1 MSRINYF
8 SYISD
13 NLRIQHVIDTN
24 LNTDGK
30 YYQPHTHDY
39 IELTYVLE
47 ADGYHNPEDREYKL
61 RKHDLVITAPYTFHR
76 MKLKNGSVY
85 ERDNL
90 VINNSFLENINVSEI
105 ETKINVINCIS
116 LPRITDIFKK
126 LDYYRKNLDDKS
138 FEDISIMLVK
148 EIFYNLSILNSD
160 FASTPSY
167 PNLILT
173 KAIDFINTN
182 LFDIKSVSDISR
194 ELFVTDSYLYEIFK
208 KHLKTSP
215 KKYINSKRLYIAK
228 NEISLGRKPTEV
240 FSKVGFSDYTSFY
253 RNYTALFGYPPSKEI
268 QEENAKK
275 EKNL

>member
-1 MSRINYF
+1 MGRINHF
-8 SYISD
+8 AYISD
-13 NLRIQHVIDTN
+13 NLRIQHVTDRN
-24 LNTDGK
+24 LNTDGV
-30 YYQPHTHDY
+30 YYQPHTHEH

-61 RKHDLVITAPYTFHR
+61 RKHDLVITAPFTFHR

-85 ERDNL
+85 DRYNL
-90 VINNSFLENINVSEI
+90 VLNNSFLTNIDVSEI
-105 ETKINVINCIS
+105 LNKINVINCIS
-116 LPRITDIFKK
+116 LTRITDNFKK
-126 LDYYRKNLDDKS
+126 LDYYRKNLDDKK

-167 PNLILT
+167 PNPILT
-173 KAIDFINTN
+173 KAIDYINAN
-182 LFDIKSVSDISR
+182 LFEIKSISDVSR

-215 KKYINSKRLYIAK
+215 KKYINAKRLYIAK
-228 NEISLGRKPTEV
+228 NEIAMGKKPTEV

-253 RNYTALFGYPPSKEI
+253 RNYTGLFGYPPSKEGHE
-268 QEENAKK
+268 Q
-275 EKNL
+275 